1 MKFSRRRF
9 LKMGSVAAAGLPFAR
24 LSLASEPTAVSSA
37 ADELFKQFQN
47 PTGLARPFVRWWW
60 NGGRVVKNELLRELD
75 LLQAAGVGG
84 VEINTIQFPET
95 ADPLDVRELS
105 WLSDEWLDMI
115 EVAVAGAKAR
125 ELVCDIIVGSG
136 WPFGAENLTPAEQ
149 TQMMALGT
157 KNLSGPQRYQI
168 TARELVDEVN
178 PPVMSKRAGQTKEL
192 ALLRLAPAFMSE
204 FAPGVDFDAK
214 LRDEAIVID
223 VPEGEHVLYFLVKLT
238 GFESVIRGAP
248 GASGPV
254 LNHFSKPAVQA
265 YLDRMSGALTP
276 RIGVLGKSFRACFV
290 DSLEL
295 EGANWCDDMA
305 AEFARR
311 RGYALEPY
319 LPFVL
324 LKTGRMGR
332 ALPQPY
338 GAVLTPAAQDT
349 IDRVRY
355 DFEITKMELF
365 RERFTGTFV
374 AWCRQHGVQSR
385 MQAYGREFEPADAAM
400 TVDLP
405 DCETWIRADVG
416 QTMPERESK
425 LGRAYS
431 PVNKFVSSGAR
442 LAGKRIITCEEVTST
457 ELVFNA
463 ALDRIKITGDQSNL
477 SGVTHSILH
486 GFNYSPPEA
495 SFPGWVRYGTFFNER
510 NPWWPYLRL
519 WIDYKARLSL
529 LFQNGILQSD
539 VAVMHPLADLWSRR
553 GAPWDPFPENVLPA
567 YAHNVWEAIHQNGN
581 GCDYVSELVIQRAT
595 SDDGRLRFGERSY
608 RVLLLLEVESVEPQT
623 ARALQRFAEAG
634 GQLVFVAA
642 APDRAPGLTNHA
654 ARNRDVVDTIQALHQ
669 RCPRN
674 TFVYPAPQP
683 DEKLRDW
690 YRRLQEVV
698 GIEPYVKLD
707 RPVAAIS
714 QVYYRCGDR
723 DVFFFANSHL
733 EESHE
738 FDAQFVAPGKTAWLW
753 NPETGR
759 RYLHSTAGARNRLR
773 LSFAPAESKVI
784 VFDRSTDGE
793 PLPAI
798 TLNEAGAI
806 TVTGPWRVHL
816 EHVDGSTRTLMLDML
831 VDFDAR
837 DDLRSFAG
845 VIRYDATVKLPG
857 RSVAGCQLD
866 LGKVFGVS
874 EVTFNGRALGARWYG
889 KHHYEL
895 GDPIQ
900 TGDNMI
906 TVRVATMLGN
916 HLKSLPNNKD
926 GVKWLKKQPYYP
938 MGLIGPVRIL
948 YA

>member
-9 LKMGSVAAAGLPFAR
+9 LKMSSVVAAGLPFAR
-24 LSLASEPTAVSSA
+24 LSLASESGATTGAA
-37 ADELFKQFQN
+37 ADELFAQFQN

-60 NGGRVVKNELLRELD
+60 NGGRVVKDELLRELD
-75 LLQAAGVGG
+75 LLRDAGIGG

-95 ADPLDVRELS
+95 ADPLGVRELS

-125 ELVCDIIVGSG
+125 GLVCDIIVGSG

-157 KNLSGPQRYQI
+157 KNLKGPQQYRV
-168 TARELVDEVN
+168 TARELLDEVN
-178 PPVMSKRAGQTKEL
+178 PPVMSKRATQTKEL

-204 FAPGVDFDAK
+204 FAPGVELGGK
-214 LRDEAIVID
+214 LHDETIVVD
-223 VPEGEHVLYFLVKLT
+223 VPEGEYVFYFLVKLT

-265 YLDRMSGALTP
+265 YLNRMSGALTP
-276 RIGVLGKSFRACFV
+276 RLGALGKNFRACFV

-305 AEFARR
+305 AEFVRR

-338 GAVLTPAAQDT
+338 GAALAPAAQER
-349 IDRVRY
+349 IERVRY

-385 MQAYGREFEPADAAM
+385 MQAYGREFEPTDAAM

-442 LAGKRIITCEEVTST
+442 LAGKRVITCEEVTNT

-463 ALDRIKITGDQSNL
+463 ALDRIKVTGDQSNL

-486 GFNYSPPEA
+486 GFNYSPPA
-495 SFPGWVRYGTFFNER
+495 APFPGWVRYGTFFNER
-510 NPWWPYLRL
+510 NPWWSHLRR
-519 WIDYKARLSL
+519 WVDYKARLST

-539 VAVMHPLADLWSRR
+539 VAVMHSLADLWSRR
-553 GAPWDPFPENVLPA
+553 GAPWDPFPENVQPA
-567 YAHNVWEAIHQNGN
+567 YAHNVWEAIHQNGS
-581 GCDYVSELVIQRAT
+581 GCDYVSESVVQRAT
-595 SDDGRLRFGERSY
+595 SEHGRFRFGERSY
-608 RVLLLLEVESVEPQT
+608 GMLLLLEVGSIEPQT
-623 ARALQRFAEAG
+623 AESLKRFAEAG
-634 GQLVFVAA
+634 GRLVFVSA
-642 APDRAPGLTNHA
+642 APDRAPGLSDYA
-654 ARNRDVVDTIQALHQ
+654 VRNRAVADTIQLLRQHRPQ
-669 RCPRN
+669 N
-674 TFVYPAPQP
+674 TFIYPSPQP
-683 DEKLRDW
+683 DEKLSEW
-690 YRRLQEVV
+690 YGRLQQVV
-698 GIEPYVKLD
+698 GIEPYVKLE
-707 RPVAAIS
+707 RPVMAIS
-714 QVYYRCGDR
+714 QIYYRCGDR

-733 EESHE
+733 EESYE
-738 FDAQFVAPGKTAWLW
+738 LEAEFVAPGKTAWLW
-753 NPETGR
+753 NPETGQR
-759 RYLHSTAGARNRLR
+759 FLHPTAGARNRLR

-784 VFDRSTDGE
+784 VFDHSTDGE
-793 PLPAI
+793 PLPMIA
-798 TLNEAGAI
+798 LNEASAI
-806 TVTGPWRVHL
+806 TVTGPWRVYL
-816 EHVDGSTRTLMLDML
+816 EHVDGSTRSLTLDTL
-831 VDFDAR
+831 VDFNTR

-845 VIRYDATVKLPG
+845 VIRYEATVELPG
-857 RSVAGCQLD
+857 RAATGKQLD

-874 EVTFNGRALGARWYG
+874 EVTFNSRELGARWYG
-889 KHHYEL
+889 HHRYEM

-900 TGDNMI
+900 TGPNAI
-906 TVRVATMLGN
+906 TIRVSTTLGN

-926 GVKWLKKQPYYP
+926 GAKWLKKQPYYP

-948 YA
+948 

>member
-1 MKFSRRRF
+1 M
-9 LKMGSVAAAGLPFAR
+9 VAAGLPLAR
-24 LSLASEPTAVSSA
+24 LSLTAGPSNADA
-37 ADELFKQFQN
+37 ADDELFAQFQN
-47 PTGLARPFVRWWW
+47 PGGLARPFVRWWW
-60 NGGRVVKNELLRELD
+60 NGGRVVKEELLRELD
-75 LLQAAGVGG
+75 VLKAAGIGG

-95 ADPLDVRELS
+95 ADPMGVRELS
-105 WLSDEWLDMI
+105 WLSESWLDMI

-125 ELVCDIIVGSG
+125 GLICDIIVGSG
-136 WPFGAENLTPAEQ
+136 WPFGAENLSPAEQ

-157 KNLSGPQRYQI
+157 KNLTGPRQYRVMV
-168 TARELVDEVN
+168 RELLDEVN
-178 PPVMSKRAGQTKEL
+178 PPVMSKRATQTKEL
-192 ALLRLAPAFMSE
+192 VLLRLAPVFMSE
-204 FAPGVDFDAK
+204 FAPGLDLGAK
-214 LRDEAIVID
+214 LRDESLIID
-223 VPEGEHVLYFLVKLT
+223 VPAGEHVLYFLVKLT

-254 LNHFSKPAVQA
+254 LNHFSKAAVRA

-276 RIGVLGKSFRACFV
+276 RLGALGNGFRACFV

-295 EGANWCDDMA
+295 EGANWCDDMSP
-305 AEFARR
+305 EFARR
-311 RGYALEPY
+311 RGYAIEPY
-319 LPFVL
+319 LPFIL

-338 GAVLTPAAQDT
+338 GSVLAPGAQDT

-355 DFEITKMELF
+355 DFETTKMELF
-365 RERFTGTFV
+365 RERFTDTFV

-385 MQAYGREFEPADAAM
+385 MQAYGREFEPTEAAM

-442 LAGKRIITCEEVTST
+442 LAGKRIVTCEEVTNT

-463 ALDRIKITGDQSNL
+463 ALDRIKVTGDQSNL

-495 SFPGWVRYGTFFNER
+495 PFPGWVRYGTFFNER
-510 NPWWPYLRL
+510 NPWWPHFRH
-519 WIDYKARLSL
+519 WVDYKARLST
-529 LFQNGILQSD
+529 LFQNGVLQSD

-553 GAPWDPFPENVLPA
+553 GAPWDPFPENVRPA

-581 GCDYVSELVIQRAT
+581 GCDYVSESVLQRAT
-595 SDDGRLRFGERSY
+595 FRDGRLHFGERSY
-608 RVLLLLEVESVEPQT
+608 GTLVLLEVESIAPQT
-623 ARALQRFAEAG
+623 AQSLQRFAEVG
-634 GQLVFVAA
+634 GRLVFVATT
-642 APDRAPGLTNHA
+642 PDRAPGLVDHA
-654 ARNRDVVDTIQALHQ
+654 ARSRVVAETIRAFCQ
-669 RCPRN
+669 RWPHN

-683 DEKLRDW
+683 DEKLGDW
-690 YRRLQEVV
+690 YRRLQNVA

-707 RPVAAIS
+707 RTVTAIS
-714 QVYYRCGDR
+714 QVYYRCEDR

-733 EESHE
+733 EESYE
-738 FDAQFVAPGKTAWLW
+738 IDAQFISTGKTAWQW
-753 NPETGR
+753 NPETGKR
-759 RYLHSTAGARNRLR
+759 HLHPTAGTNNRLK

-784 VFDRSTDGE
+784 VFDRDGGGE
-793 PLPAI
+793 MLPVI
-798 TLNEAGAI
+798 TLNEASAI
-806 TVTGPWRVHL
+806 AVTGPWRVHL
-816 EHVDGSTRTLMLDML
+816 EHVDGTTRSLTLDTL
-831 VDFDAR
+831 VDFATR

-845 VIRYDATVKLPG
+845 VIRYEATVELPG
-857 RSVAGCQLD
+857 RAATGRQLD

-874 EVTFNGRALGARWYG
+874 EVTFNSRDLGARWYG
-889 KHHYEL
+889 YHRYEL

-900 TGDNMI
+900 TGPNAI
-906 TVRVATMLGN
+906 TVRVSTTLGN

-926 GVKWLKKQPYYP
+926 GAKWLKKQPYYP

-948 YA
+948 